1 MHRTRMNIYCGQLGM
16 LIEFSYCIS
25 LNENLPCRNI
35 IGCWNSRT
43 DIMSYLKDHFTEEE
57 LREVFNGLPK
67 SRIDRII
74 ESVRQ
79 CRPRNS

>member
-1 MHRTRMNIYCGQLGM
+1 MNIYCGQLGM

-43 DIMSYLKDHFTEEE
+43 DIMRYLKEHFTEEE
-57 LREVFNGLPK
+57 LKEVFNGLPK

-74 ESVRQ
+74 DSVRK
-79 CRPRNS
+79 CPPGNS